1 MTRKRS
7 RFEIYIDVLRT
18 IRGGEKVPTRVM
30 YRTNLSWVPLKKIL
44 ESLNSQNLIE
54 KRESSR
60 RKQYIITE
68 KGRKVLKYFDET
80 LKLIKVE

>member
-7 RFEIYIDVLRT
+7 RLEIYIDVLRT
-18 IRGGEKVPTRVM
+18 IRGGENVPTRVM
-30 YRTNLSWVPLKKIL
+30 YRTNLSWVPLRKIAG
-44 ESLNSQNLIE
+44 SLMSQNLIE
-54 KRESSR
+54 KQEKSR

-80 LKLIKVE
+80 LKLIKIE